1 MAPNAK
7 RATMSNRKLIRPE
20 MAEQKKEGAA
30 GRSVRRKQSPPEQ
43 TNAEEFYYL
52 KQMSARTPMVVVLTN
67 DEELRG
73 WIEWYDKGAIK
84 LNRTTGPNLLI
95 PKHNIRYLFKEEELR
110 RTRRRSA
117 ENAESGAPPGKRGP
131 IPDDAGLS
139 ETESESEE

>member
-1 MAPNAK
+1 
-7 RATMSNRKLIRPE
+7 MSQRKLIRPDISE
-20 MAEQKKEGAA
+20 K
-30 GRSVRRKQSPPEQ
+30 RSSEPRATTRRKLSPPEQ

-84 LNRTTGPNLLI
+84 LNRNAGPNLLI

-110 RTRRRSA
+110 RGRRRSA
-117 ENAESGAPPGKRGP
+117 EAAETTAPPGKRGP
-131 IPDDAGLS
+131 IPEEAGLAEGEPES
-139 ETESESEE
+139 TESE